1 LDCGTQRSAEWI
13 FLPADFVDVWA
24 LCGEKRGEEKR
35 KAEKRKARN
44 RKGGNGGEKRKA
56 GKQESGN
63 TERTE
68 SANLRPSIL
77 VSAFPLSRFPLFLF
91 PLSRFPLFLCAF
103 VFCTWFDEQTD
114 GGDAAVRA
122 VVNGFLAAAPLRDF
136 KFEISNLENPMVAGG
151 EGPVFCA
158 RGG

>member
-1 LDCGTQRSAEWI
+1 
-13 FLPADFVDVWA
+13 
-24 LCGEKRGEEKR
+24 
-35 KAEKRKARN
+35 N

-91 PLSRFPLFLCAF
+91 AF

-151 EGPVFCA
+151 EGPV
-158 RGG
+158 